1 MDLGNPLGGGSHT
14 STIHEA
20 YVIYPSEETNF
31 TSPSR
36 EKKKKRKKDFLLA
49 QQQLSQWETITTQSV
64 KGHQNSKLSFFSNEL
79 SLNIALPNFLHSSI

>member
-36 EKKKKRKKDFLLA
+36 EKKKKKKRFSPCPAATQPMGNYYNSVSERSPKLQALIFL
-49 QQQLSQWETITTQSV
+49 
-64 KGHQNSKLSFFSNEL
+64 
-79 SLNIALPNFLHSSI
+79 